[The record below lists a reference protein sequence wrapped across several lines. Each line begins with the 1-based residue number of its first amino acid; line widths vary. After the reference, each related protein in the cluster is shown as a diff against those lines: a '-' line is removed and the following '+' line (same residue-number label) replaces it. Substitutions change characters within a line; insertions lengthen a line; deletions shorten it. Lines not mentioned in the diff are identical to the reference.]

1 MMKLLNFVL
10 IVVTIFIKNGVS
22 IIIAKSV
29 EQKVNSKNVADD
41 YHQSLSS
48 LNQLEYV
55 PVPSIMHLQAATDY
69 YPSNIAKNVTK
80 KVLIFLLNVII
91 LN

>member
-55 PVPSIMHLQAATDY
+55 PVPSIMHMQAATDY
-69 YPSNIAKNVTK
+69 YLSNIAKNVTK
-80 KVLIFLLNVII
+80 KVLIFLLNVYI